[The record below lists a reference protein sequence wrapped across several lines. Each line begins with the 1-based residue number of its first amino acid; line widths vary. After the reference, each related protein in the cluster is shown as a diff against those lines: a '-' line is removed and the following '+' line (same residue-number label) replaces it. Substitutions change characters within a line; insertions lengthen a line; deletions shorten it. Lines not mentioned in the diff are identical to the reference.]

1 MPLVGLLL
9 SCKRTHTPVVE
20 GIMNRSGDTQ
30 IYPGSQ
36 ASTDLANSGHWP
48 TRGHWGRG
56 HVPACPGR
64 GRHLSE

>member
-30 IYPGSQ
+30 IYPGS
-36 ASTDLANSGHWP
+36 
-48 TRGHWGRG
+48 
-56 HVPACPGR
+56 
-64 GRHLSE
+64 